1 MTGAAAPPVQVATPP
16 TRALT
21 FRAGRCEH
29 LVGGVMDED
38 VVERRLI
45 RPDGR
50 VVAWLDC
57 CVADGIP
64 VLKVP
69 GTPGARWDIR
79 EDRSDWISRGLRM
92 ISTERPGFGASSRLS
107 GRAFREHADDLAA
120 ILDASDIDRV
130 YVLGG
135 SGASAHILSFLSRHP
150 DRAVAAA
157 VTVGVA
163 PLDESEVDGM
173 IEINR
178 TEWHLMQHGD
188 RDAVRANL
196 RPYWEESLA
205 DPLAG
210 IHEVL
215 DGGPEA
221 DRAVLQDARW
231 LAGIGRAIR
240 EALSTEDNFEAW
252 IDESFALTLKWDDI
266 DLTSI
271 ATSITWYHG
280 RSDTTAP
287 FSAAE
292 RLVGRLPTARLVEVH
307 DAGHFAGFDHV
318 GDILDELLSRS

>member
-1 MTGAAAPPVQVATPP
+1 
-16 TRALT
+16 
-21 FRAGRCEH
+21 
-29 LVGGVMDED
+29 MDDD

-64 VLKVP
+64 VVKVP

-92 ISTERPGFGASSRLS
+92 ISTERPGFGASTRLP

-120 ILDASDIDRV
+120 ILDATEIDRA
-130 YVLGG
+130 YFLGG

-150 DRAVAAA
+150 DRAVAASIM
-157 VTVGVA
+157 VGAA
-163 PLDESEVDGM
+163 PLDENEVDGM

-188 RDAVRANL
+188 REAVRSNL

-210 IHEVL
+210 LREVL

-221 DRAVLQDARW
+221 DRVVLQDQRW
-231 LAGIGRAIR
+231 LAGIERSVR
-240 EALSTEDNFEAW
+240 EALSTDENFEAW
-252 IDESFALTLKWDDI
+252 IDESFALTLNWDDI
-266 DLTSI
+266 DLSSI
-271 ATSITWYHG
+271 TTSITWYHG
-280 RSDTTAP
+280 RGDTTAP

-292 RLVGRLPTARLVEVH
+292 RLIGQLPTARLVEVSH
-307 DAGHFAGFDHV
+307 AGHLAGHDQV
-318 GDILDELLSRS
+318 GEILDELVSRG